1 MVAFHADV
9 LASLFPSLSLL
20 LNRFRVFAVELL
32 MQNFEEQFN
41 VSYFADL
48 KCSHELLTPLEMGL
62 IAAAQVPKL
71 ASNQV
76 LAQKLD
82 PYTRMYLIFECGAV
96 PRI

>member
-1 MVAFHADV
+1 
-9 LASLFPSLSLL
+9 
-20 LNRFRVFAVELL
+20 

-71 ASNQV
+71 ASSQV

>member
-1 MVAFHADV
+1 M
-9 LASLFPSLSLL
+9 LASEISILALGGLTKLCAS
-20 LNRFRVFAVELL
+20 AVERL

-48 KCSHELLTPLEMGL
+48 KCSHELLTPMEMGM

-71 ASNQV
+71 ATSQV

>member
-1 MVAFHADV
+1 
-9 LASLFPSLSLL
+9 
-20 LNRFRVFAVELL
+20 
-32 MQNFEEQFN
+32 MQNLEEQFI

-48 KCSHELLTPLEMGL
+48 KCSHELLTPLELGL

-71 ASNQV
+71 ASSQV

-82 PYTRMYLIFECGAV
+82 PYTRMYLIFECGGV